1 MASPTLGRESSPCAE
16 IAGTI
21 ACRLFGNSNAMNL
34 LPGALASIEEKF
46 FRFLERLMVFLLG
59 AMVLMVFGNVVLR
72 WTVDSGIDVSE
83 EMSRFFFVW
92 LTFIGAVVVMREHL
106 HLGVDAM
113 VGKFGPKGRLVCM
126 IASDAIILF
135 CCAVFFWGTWQQ
147 AAINASNFAPVTG
160 ISMLWVFGVG
170 YFTSIGI
177 GLMVLMRLVRAFT
190 GQVSERELAIF
201 AGTFEDDSA
210 LEIKRGIE

>member
-1 MASPTLGRESSPCAE
+1 MIERP
-16 IAGTI
+16 I
-21 ACRLFGNSNAMNL
+21 RLYHDEPSYGNPIAMNI
-34 LPGALASIEEKF
+34 LPAALASIEEKF
-46 FRFLERLMVFLLG
+46 FRFLERLMVALLAG
-59 AMVLMVFGNVVLR
+59 MVLMVFGNVVLR

-126 IASDAIILF
+126 VASDAIILF
-135 CCAVFFWGTWQQ
+135 CCAVFFWGTWRQ
-147 AAINASNFAPVTG
+147 AAINASNMAPVTG
-160 ISMLWVFGVG
+160 LSMLWVFGVG

-177 GLMVLMRLVRAFT
+177 GLMVLMRLLRAFT
-190 GQVSERELAIF
+190 GHVSERELAIF
-201 AGTFEDDSA
+201 AGTFEDEA
-210 LEIKRGIE
+210 AAEIKRGLE